1 MEAGR
6 VYEVGFYE
14 EADGSS
20 PVFRWITEELSPAQ
34 RRSVTAALE
43 ELVAR
48 MGPDIVRTDF
58 GKNLG
63 GGLIELRIRQSEE
76 QLLKRM
82 GKVPRAP
89 HPEDAGEDILLR
101 VFFHPHGEKRA
112 LVLHGYDKGKSPAK
126 RHQQR
131 QIAIADKRLALFKQ
145 REKERARSEGRKKPS
160 PAKPKGLK

>member
-1 MEAGR
+1 MADPPL
-6 VYEVGFYE
+6 YEVGFYE

-63 GGLIELRIRQSEE
+63 GGIIELRIRQSEE
-76 QLLKRM
+76 QLLKRV
-82 GKVPRAP
+82 GRVPRAS
-89 HPEDAGEDILLR
+89 HPEDEGEDILLR
-101 VFFHPHGEKRA
+101 IFFHPHGQKRA
-112 LVLHGYDKGKSPAK
+112 LVLHGYDKGKSPSK
-126 RHQQR
+126 RHQQQ
-131 QIAIADKRLALFKQ
+131 QIAITEKRLALFKQ
-145 REKERARSEGRKKPS
+145 REKERAR
-160 PAKPKGLK
+160 AKPKERK